1 MKVFFFGL
9 GYCAQALIRRE
20 PEIEPSGTATT
31 DDRVAELR
39 RRGIEAYAFDGSRAD
54 PGVEN
59 ALSRA
64 EAIVVSIPPRGDGP
78 LDHFAEALAAAP
90 NLERIVYY
98 STVGV
103 YGEHGGRW
111 VDETSATLTRSAR
124 GLARLDDEKRWMEAG
139 GRLEIAVDILRLP
152 GIYGPGR
159 NALVKLRQGEA
170 RRIVKSGH
178 VVNRAHVDDIAEVT
192 RLALSRGFDGQ
203 IWNVADDEPAP
214 PQDVIAYAAAT
225 SRRRAAARGA
235 DRNGGALADG
245 GELLRRGEAGFQRQ
259 GQGVARLRARL
270 FRATA
275 KGWTRCS
282 RPAKACRRGLRR
294 STRSLLVYIHAVR
307 LRMSGRRRPS
317 AHAKDRDMMDR
328 KLLFGGLAA
337 MLAAPLSGCYQ
348 PAAYGVV
355 TPAPVVGYGYG
366 YGAPA
371 YSYGYGAPAY
381 SYGYGYGGPAYGY
394 GYRYGGYGWRGGYY
408 HGGAYRRGA
417 YYHRGYHRGYHG
429 GAWRR

>member
-39 RRGIEAYAFDGSRAD
+39 RRGVEAYAFDGSRAD

-139 GRLEIAVDILRLP
+139 GRLDIVVDILRLP

-170 RRIVKSGH
+170 RRIVKSRH

-214 PQDVIAYAAAT
+214 PQDVIAYAAGLLGIEPPPEEPIETAGL
-225 SRRRAAARGA
+225 SPMAASFFAEEKRVS
-235 DRNGGALADG
+235 N
-245 GELLRRGEAGFQRQ
+245 
-259 GQGVARLRARL
+259 
-270 FRATA
+270 
-275 KGWTRCS
+275 
-282 RPAKACRRGLRR
+282 AKAK
-294 STRSLLVYIHAVR
+294 TLL
-307 LRMSGRRRPS
+307 G
-317 AHAKDRDMMDR
+317 
-328 KLLFGGLAA
+328 F
-337 MLAAPLSGCYQ
+337 
-348 PAAYGVV
+348 
-355 TPAPVVGYGYG
+355 
-366 YGAPA
+366 APA
-371 YSYGYGAPAY
+371 YPSYREGLDALFAAGEGVP
-381 SYGYGYGGPAYGY
+381 
-394 GYRYGGYGWRGGYY
+394 
-408 HGGAYRRGA
+408 
-417 YYHRGYHRGYHG
+417 
-429 GAWRR
+429 